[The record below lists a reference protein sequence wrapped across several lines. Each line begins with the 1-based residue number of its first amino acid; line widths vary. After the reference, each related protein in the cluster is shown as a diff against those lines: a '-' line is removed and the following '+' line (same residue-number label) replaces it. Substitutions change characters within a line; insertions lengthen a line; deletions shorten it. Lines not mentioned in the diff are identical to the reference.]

1 MPRYEGAG
9 QRNDVKQIE
18 NFACISSAKYVLNV
32 QLFAELEIFICDDPH
47 REKKIFFRYRTVE

>member
-9 QRNDVKQIE
+9 QKNDVKQIE

-32 QLFAELEIFICDDPH
+32 QLFAELEIFICYH
-47 REKKIFFRYRTVE
+47 CSVKKIFFRYRTVE